1 LSGKEPID
9 LNENEILVTSN
20 FDKYQDSLK
29 AFVSSKESVK
39 IDGKSYNVKNTELIT
54 DANYTDT
61 IASNMLTLIVPD
73 ILVVDKEPKTSY
85 VNINYKADNKEV
97 LEKEFKELFFN
108 FRDQTEKYDQYDT
121 FMLGYTKEEIYEE
134 TKGMTTTV
142 LFVGIYLGTIFLITS
157 AAVLALQQLSEASD
171 SVDRYKS
178 LKRIGAT
185 EKMINKTIFT
195 QTLIYFML
203 PLTLALVHSI
213 VGIGVANDFIT
224 MFGKSD
230 ILVSSIMTALVI
242 VIVYG
247 GYFYATYTGYKSI
260 VKNSK

>member
-1 LSGKEPID
+1 M
-9 LNENEILVTSN
+9 
-20 FDKYQDSLK
+20 
-29 AFVSSKESVK
+29 K
-39 IDGKSYNVKNTELIT
+39 IS
-54 DANYTDT
+54 
-61 IASNMLTLIVPD
+61 
-73 ILVVDKEPKTSY
+73 
-85 VNINYKADNKEV
+85 
-97 LEKEFKELFFN
+97 
-108 FRDQTEKYDQYDT
+108 
-121 FMLGYTKEEIYEE
+121 
-134 TKGMTTTV
+134 KGMTTTI

-185 EKMINKTIFT
+185 QKMINKTIFT

-213 VGIGVANDFIT
+213 VGIAVVNDFIT
-224 MFGKSD
+224 MFGKSN
-230 ILVSSIMTALVI
+230 ILISSIITALVI

-247 GYFYATYTGYKSI
+247 GYFYATYIGYKNI